1 MARIA
6 LLLITAVLAACTT
19 LAPDYQ
25 RPALPV
31 ASSYPGSTDAA
42 AAAPIGWREFF
53 IDSRLQELIDQALAN
68 NRDLRVAAL
77 NIERARAI
85 YQIQRADLFP
95 SVDAT
100 VSGTHQRLPADLSRS
115 GRAETTHE
123 YSATVG
129 FSSYELDF
137 FGRVR
142 SLKDQALEIFL
153 ATGEARRSSQ
163 VTLVSEVASAYLTY
177 AADQERLDLARDTLA
192 SQQAS
197 FALTRRRFELGV
209 ASELDLRQAQTS
221 VESARFDVARFT
233 SLVAQDRNAL
243 ALLVGAPID
252 DALLPDAPVAEVTA
266 LREIPAG
273 LPSDLLQQRP
283 DIIQAEHLLKGANAN
298 IGAAR
303 AAFFPSITLTGAVG
317 TASAGLSDLFK
328 SGSGAWAFLP
338 QISLPI
344 FDAGRRDANLKV
356 SETER
361 DMAVAQYEKA
371 IQSAFREVADALAE
385 RGTLSERLGAQ
396 EALTEATAQS
406 YRLSQAR
413 FQRGVDSYLAVLDS
427 QRSYYSAQQNLILTR
442 LTRLTNQVTLY
453 KVLGGGWVER
463 SAQAQAT
470 PRP

>member
-53 IDSRLQELIDQALAN
+53 IDPRLQELIEQALAN

-142 SLKDQALEIFL
+142 SLTDQALEIFL

-192 SQQAS
+192 SLQ
-197 FALTRRRFELGV
+197 
-209 ASELDLRQAQTS
+209 
-221 VESARFDVARFT
+221 
-233 SLVAQDRNAL
+233 AQDRNAL

-273 LPSDLLQQRP
+273 LPADLLQQRP

-344 FDAGRRDANLKV
+344 FDAGRRDANLK
-356 SETER
+356 
-361 DMAVAQYEKA
+361 
-371 IQSAFREVADALAE
+371 
-385 RGTLSERLGAQ
+385 
-396 EALTEATAQS
+396 
-406 YRLSQAR
+406 
-413 FQRGVDSYLAVLDS
+413 
-427 QRSYYSAQQNLILTR
+427 
-442 LTRLTNQVTLY
+442 
-453 KVLGGGWVER
+453 
-463 SAQAQAT
+463 
-470 PRP
+470 